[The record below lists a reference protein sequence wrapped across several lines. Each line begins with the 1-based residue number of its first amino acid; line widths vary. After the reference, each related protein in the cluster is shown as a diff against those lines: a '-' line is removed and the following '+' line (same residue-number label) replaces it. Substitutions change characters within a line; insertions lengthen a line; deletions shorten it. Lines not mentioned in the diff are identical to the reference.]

1 MLADFIPSSSFKLYT
16 TIFDQI
22 YLQFTSFGKW
32 RIDWIFIP
40 IQHSFVNCRW
50 CIFVD
55 ISYIMMA
62 NNNNHS
68 IPLYCLSILL
78 SNKNM
83 MKAVTSQLMLLQDF
97 GKIGVFV
104 KLRKTF
110 RNSQN
115 WETPMFF
122 LVCWKPHYVAEKWQ
136 HHKVAQKLPKGGKL
150 ETSVILR
157 KFPKMRR
164 QKIKFLILQTK
175 DILWSCICF
184 ARSINSSS
192 ILVVWTTWC
201 YLYQCLILSH

>member
-1 MLADFIPSSSFKLYT
+1 
-16 TIFDQI
+16 
-22 YLQFTSFGKW
+22 
-32 RIDWIFIP
+32 
-40 IQHSFVNCRW
+40 
-50 CIFVD
+50 
-55 ISYIMMA
+55 
-62 NNNNHS
+62 
-68 IPLYCLSILL
+68 
-78 SNKNM
+78 M

-175 DILWSCICF
+175 DILWSCPCF
-184 ARSINSSS
+184 ARSIDSSS
-192 ILVVWTTWC
+192 IQVILTTWY
-201 YLYQCLILSH
+201 YLYHCLLSPHPILGEFVNNWWSYLSNLTLQKSKYLFFIGNYNFSK